1 MNSDHTDTTTD
12 IQLPAFN
19 QLYKFNHELYVA
31 FDIDPKKQSNTQP
44 VNSGYYVTFCLCH
57 KGSATVQVN
66 NYTRKLFVGSQL
78 IIIPNTFTMLLE
90 SSDDFDCSF
99 ISVSPNFGNE
109 FRHVQKLP
117 LVDALLFFKEQSVIN
132 LSPDQQDFFL
142 KMRDLI
148 AYAIKETNNKYKE
161 TLLIQLSQSFLA
173 WQQITI
179 ATILESRII
188 TKNNTEIL
196 ATRFVSLVIDHFK
209 KQHRLEFYADLMCI
223 TPKYLSTIVRNVT
236 GKTAGQWIN
245 HFIIKEAK
253 NLLANSNMNI
263 AEITDILGFS
273 NQSFFG
279 KFFKHHTG
287 KSPLAFRL
295 NK

>member
-1 MNSDHTDTTTD
+1 MNSNITDNTD

-19 QLYKFNHELYVA
+19 RLYKFNNELYVA
-31 FDIDPKKQSNTQP
+31 FDIDPQKQPDTPSAH
-44 VNSGYYVTFCLCH
+44 SGHYVTFCLCH
-57 KGSATVQVN
+57 KGNATVRVN
-66 NYTRKLFVGSQL
+66 NYTRKLSPGSQL
-78 IIIPNTFTMLLE
+78 IIIPNTETMLLE
-90 SSDDFDCSF
+90 ATKDFNCSF
-99 ISVSPNFGNE
+99 ISASPYFCNE
-109 FRHVQKLP
+109 PNYTNKFP

-132 LSPDQQDFFL
+132 LSSDQQDFFL

-148 AYAIKETNNKYKE
+148 VSAITEIDNNYKK
-161 TLLIQLSQSFLA
+161 TLLVQLLQSFLT

-179 ATILESRII
+179 ATMLNSWPI
-188 TKNNTEIL
+188 TKNSNEIL
-196 ATRFVSLVIDHFK
+196 ATRFVSLVINHFK
-209 KQHRLEFYADLMCI
+209 KQHRLEYYAGLMCI
-223 TPKYLSTIVRNVT
+223 TPKYLSTIVKNVT

-245 HFIIKEAK
+245 HFIIKESK
-253 NLLANSNMNI
+253 KLLADSNMSV
-263 AEITDILGFS
+263 AEITDALGFS